1 MGYSLLW
8 LEVLVGEL
16 LLWATLV
23 ALIGRIKWPRL
34 RTWLL
39 VALVIV
45 GLAAYA
51 AMILI
56 VEWAEIKR
64 LAPDGWGNPA
74 WLLAILLATG
84 AVSIAFFGSWRTG
97 PDRATPAAARW
108 PWAKLAVAFLVVLA
122 LNMMT
127 FWNLD
132 AAVHQRVDSL
142 RVEAGALAV
151 SVAPPRVPDHD
162 NAAMVYE
169 KGVRTDG
176 LSTGSGREAVGP
188 GVGRRDWA
196 TGARRVRS

>member
-23 ALIGRIKWPRL
+23 ALIGRIKRPRL

-39 VALVIV
+39 AALVIV
-45 GLAAYA
+45 GLVAYA
-51 AMILI
+51 AMIFF

-64 LAPDGWGNPA
+64 FAPDGWGTPA
-74 WLLAILLATG
+74 WLLAILLAAG
-84 AVSIAFFGSWRTG
+84 GVSIAIIGSRRTG

-108 PWAKLAVAFLVVLA
+108 PWAKLAVALLIMLA

-132 AAVHQRVDSL
+132 AAVHQLFRFFL
-142 RVEAGALAV
+142 
-151 SVAPPRVPDHD
+151 
-162 NAAMVYE
+162 
-169 KGVRTDG
+169 
-176 LSTGSGREAVGP
+176 
-188 GVGRRDWA
+188 
-196 TGARRVRS
+196 